1 MTPEPPSRRRFNP
14 AAWLLILLPASS
26 VVAGLVTVV
35 IAFRVFDGVVV
46 DDYYARGK
54 AINRVLERDRTA
66 AERALEAVVES
77 DPATGR
83 LEVRLVAAVGPLPDR
98 LDLAF
103 LHATLSGRDRRVAL
117 ERVADGAYRGRLDTL
132 ARGRYHVQLETAD
145 WRLVGVLAAPA
156 ESGCRLAPAL

>member
-1 MTPEPPSRRRFNP
+1 MNEEAPSRRRFNP

-26 VVAGLVTVV
+26 VIAGLVTVV
-35 IAFRVFDGVVV
+35 IAFRAFDGVVV

-54 AINRVLERDRTA
+54 AINRVLERDRAA
-66 AERALEAVVES
+66 AERALEAVVET

-83 LEVRLVAAVGPLPDR
+83 LEVRLVASIGPLPER

-103 LHATLSGRDRRVAL
+103 LHSTLGGRDRRVAL
-117 ERVADGAYRGRLDTL
+117 ERVADGAYRGHVEAL

-145 WRLVGVLAAPA
+145 WRLVGELAAPS
-156 ESGCRLAPAL
+156 ESGCRLTPAL